1 MDLNDWLLDT
11 ESSFLHDSEQ
21 QQSSNTGHE
30 ADLTTTPTPTL
41 DINALLGELATAS
54 DWQVG
59 NNLPLASLPSSS
71 ASTSGQSNTTGSS
84 PSRDRGVSPST
95 PGKDDDD
102 DETQNNNS
110 STKQQQLAKMT
121 GRLDFR
127 SSIVSGAATEV
138 PEAQWRNMSSK
149 DRRKLRNKIS
159 ARNSRQKAKGVC
171 VYCILCQHVSNHDV

>member
-1 MDLNDWLLDT
+1 MDLNDWLIDT
-11 ESSFLHDSEQ
+11 ESSFLNDPEH
-21 QQSSNTGHE
+21 SSN
-30 ADLTTTPTPTL
+30 DNDPTTTAPTL
-41 DINALLGELATAS
+41 DINALLGELATT
-54 DWQVG
+54 DNWQVP
-59 NNLPLASLPSSS
+59 NMPLSSLPSSS

-95 PGKDDDD
+95 TSKEDDDD
-102 DETQNNNS
+102 DHGNS
-110 STKQQQLAKMT
+110 KQKELAKMT

-159 ARNSRQKAKGVC
+159 ARNSRQKAKGV
-171 VYCILCQHVSNHDV
+171 LHDSYLFNMRCLIS